1 MARRAFFSFH
11 YERDIWRASQVRNSW
26 VTQDRE
32 DAGFFD
38 TGLWEEAKK
47 KGEEAIKK
55 LILRG
60 LENTSVTAVLIGA
73 ETSTRPYVM
82 FEIKESYKRGNG
94 LLGVYIHR
102 MKDQNGE
109 TDVGGQ
115 NPFEN
120 LYLTKPD
127 GSKVYFSSLYPTY
140 DWVRDDGYANFGTW
154 VEKAA
159 KAAGR

>member
-1 MARRAFFSFH
+1 MARRTFFSFH
-11 YERDIWRASQVRNSW
+11 YERDIWRANQVRNSW

-32 DAGFFD
+32 AAGFFD
-38 TGLWEEAKK
+38 AGLWEEAKK

-55 LILRG
+55 LILQG
-60 LENTSVTAVLIGA
+60 LENTSVTAVLMGA

-94 LLGVYIHR
+94 LLGVYIH
-102 MKDQNGE
+102 KLEDQNGA

-120 LYLTKPD
+120 LYLPKPD
-127 GSKVYFSSLYPTY
+127 GSKVYFSSLYSTY
-140 DWVRDDGYANFGTW
+140 DWVPDDGYSNFGTW

-159 KAAGR
+159 KQADR